1 MDHSEPSGSS
11 VHVLG
16 VPGGAVACFIQ
27 TPDIQPFRKTDYTR
41 AGISEA
47 LKMSVTDQPDK
58 DSFRAIQA
66 LEEQEK
72 SIQHKEKDFRTITP
86 ETQSK

>member
-1 MDHSEPSGSS
+1 
-11 VHVLG
+11 
-16 VPGGAVACFIQ
+16 
-27 TPDIQPFRKTDYTR
+27 
-41 AGISEA
+41 
-47 LKMSVTDQPDK
+47 MSVTDQPDK